1 MMKLGV
7 SSYAFGW
14 AVNEGQFTPD
24 SLLDF
29 AIAHQVPVIQLGD
42 HLPLHRMET
51 LALDTFAARA
61 RAAGVGIETGARGL
75 TPAHLQTYIDVSH
88 RVGAGL
94 LRFVIDD
101 RTYEPGL
108 DEITCVIL
116 DALAALRDAGVTL
129 GLENHDRF
137 PTVTLR
143 RLIDGIASENV
154 GICLDTANSLGA
166 GEGICEVLAQL
177 APVCVNL
184 HVKDFAIARL
194 PHLMGFIIAG
204 RTLGEG
210 MLPLREVLEAV
221 ARHGRCGTAVVET
234 WPPPEANLAATIAKE
249 ADWAVRSVQVLRD
262 ALPRASNV
270 SKVRSPKHRVIL

>member
-1 MMKLGV
+1 MMQLGV

-29 AIAHQVPVIQLGD
+29 AIAHQVPVIQFGD

-51 LALDTFAARA
+51 LALDAFAARA
-61 RAAGVGIETGARGL
+61 RAAGVDIEAGARGL
-75 TPAHLQTYIDVSH
+75 TPAHLRAYIQISR
-88 RVGAGL
+88 RVGARL
-94 LRFVIDD
+94 LRFVIDE
-101 RTYEPGL
+101 RRYEPGL
-108 DEITCVIL
+108 DEITRVIV
-116 DALAALRDAGVTL
+116 DALPALRESGVTL

-143 RLIDGIASENV
+143 RLVDAIASESV

-194 PHLMGFIIAG
+194 PYLMGFIITG
-204 RTLGEG
+204 RPLGDG

-234 WPPPEANLAATIAKE
+234 WPPPESDPAATLAKE
-249 ADWAVRSVQVLRD
+249 SDWAVRSVQVLRD
-262 ALPRASNV
+262 ALHASRTCRRFAQQNTA
-270 SKVRSPKHRVIL
+270 